1 MITKDLLTPI
11 LVITRPIVEAA
22 IVKCSQLTAAV
33 IIEGFAAKIK
43 NDKKV
48 LILKSADNK
57 KCH

>member
-33 IIEGFAAKIK
+33 IIEGFATKIK
-43 NDKKV
+43 NDKK
-48 LILKSADNK
+48 SADYK

>member
-1 MITKDLLTPI
+1 MSI

-33 IIEGFAAKIK
+33 IIEGFATK

-48 LILKSADNK
+48 LIIKSATRTI
-57 KCH
+57 

>member
-33 IIEGFAAKIK
+33 IIEGFATKIK
-43 NDKKV
+43 KMTK
-48 LILKSADNK
+48 KSADYK
-57 KCH
+57 KSHYHNE